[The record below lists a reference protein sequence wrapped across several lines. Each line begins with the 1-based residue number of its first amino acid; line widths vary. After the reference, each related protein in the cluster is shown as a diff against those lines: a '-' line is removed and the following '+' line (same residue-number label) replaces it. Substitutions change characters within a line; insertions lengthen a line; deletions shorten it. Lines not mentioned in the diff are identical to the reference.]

1 MVVRLAATVIAGWP
15 ARAIDASVK
24 TAAPDTWY
32 PKKCDA

>member
-15 ARAIDASVK
+15 ARAVDASVK
-24 TAAPDTWY
+24 TAPDTWY